1 MSITDYN
8 FDYLLKEVTDRAVEE
23 GCNYVHVNEMTMD
36 STAGSISQQQIAEWY
51 PADFTLANR
60 PKNEGYRMAV
70 YDKQASL
77 NFNINDFVFGWYLG
91 NEGVYEPGLIWKPN
105 TVPGNAVGGSEGE
118 DYNSLDYWVSVF
130 LYHPLPFRMWQAFQK
145 SYKEETA
152 IQVGGWLKSAT
163 YLSRFSGFP
172 WHKADTIMGTDGYNA
187 RWDRERVDWES
198 SINTSLKMPPEAT
211 QSQEDFVQ
219 KYQNK
224 VKRTGDELL
233 YKIELEKVKDFLDN
247 VVFKAIQEHLPLR
260 SELIGDAGDDNIIDA
275 VFDTLNKQVWALPD
289 IKHGKDNIGMIL
301 VAAVQ
306 KLRTTYEKIFK
317 WISAGPADSLEYAFN
332 HHASKLGTGIG
343 DLEIN
348 YSYKQ
353 LHSDPDMLKHTCIKL
368 ATYVFIYR
376 VLAEKAITSRQ
387 DFGRLAN
394 RFHQAFTGADTLAFA
409 QAGYAT
415 RLKAQTAMGRPSHA
429 PEDTSAGDLDS
440 PYDVGFDL
448 KRGEFDSQIHGID
461 ADAMDDSRRL

>member
-36 STAGSISQQQIAEWY
+36 STAGTISQQQIAEWY
-51 PADFTLANR
+51 PARFVKDNHST
-60 PKNEGYRMAV
+60 NEGYRMAV
-70 YDKQASL
+70 YDQQASL
-77 NFNINDFVFGWYLG
+77 NFNINDFDFGWFLG
-91 NEGVYEPGLIWKPN
+91 TEGMYIPGLTWKTN
-105 TVPGNAVGGSEGE
+105 TAPGSQGSQSA

-130 LYHPLPFRMWQAFQK
+130 LYHPLPFRMLQAFDK
-145 SYKEETA
+145 SYMEDKA
-152 IQVGGWLKSAT
+152 IQVGGWLKSGT
-163 YLSRFSGFP
+163 YLSRFSGYP
-172 WHKADTIMGTDGYNA
+172 WHKADTVMGTNGYNA
-187 RWDRERVDWES
+187 RWDSEKVDWES
-198 SINTSLKMPPEAT
+198 SINTSVLIPPAMML
-211 QSQEDFVQ
+211 SQEEFIKAVQ
-219 KYQNK
+219 QE
-224 VKRTGDELL
+224 VQQTDDELL
-233 YKIELEKVKDFLDN
+233 YNLELEKVRRFLDN
-247 VVFKAIQEHLPLR
+247 VVFKSIQDNLPLD
-260 SELIGDAGDDNIIDA
+260 SHVADHLDD
-275 VFDTLNKQVWALPD
+275 VFDDLADQAHDLPD
-289 IKHGKDNIGMIL
+289 TKYGEGNVGMIL

-306 KLRTTYEKIFK
+306 KLRTTYKTYFE
-317 WISAGPADSLEYAFN
+317 WMSDGHADSLEHAFN
-332 HHASKLGTGIG
+332 HHTSKLGTGIG
-343 DLEIN
+343 DIEIN

-440 PYDVGFDL
+440 PYDAMMT
-448 KRGEFDSQIHGID
+448 RGKFD